1 MEKQRKVKRLIV
13 MSGVLILLVLGST
26 AYSAKQ
32 TIEPVESTQVETT
45 VTSTEVIE
53 TIEDDGEIGLTADGE
68 TVYSFGKY
76 GELGKT
82 VFDNFASA
90 WVKGIITDEASLRE
104 IMDLNYGDL
113 SNKEELTQEILA
125 MERDPQTQ
133 VAEEAQPSTQESK
146 PATQPTKPTSTT
158 PTKSANE
165 SNSNNSTPTTV
176 SQEQNIPAP
185 TSSTWTPEQEAEA
198 QAWKQEAKEK
208 QSKPSN
214 NGVSTDPNQDFDSAA
229 GQWDWD

>member
-1 MEKQRKVKRLIV
+1 MV

-32 TIEPVESTQVETT
+32 TIAPVESTQVETT

-146 PATQPTKPTSTT
+146 PATQPTKPASTT

-176 SQEQNIPAP
+176 SQEQNTPAP
-185 TSSTWTPEQEAEA
+185 TSSNYTPEQIAKMKEEAERRM
-198 QAWKQEAKEK
+198 QEDKAR
-208 QSKPSN
+208 QSAPHN
-214 NGVSTDPNQDFDSAA
+214 DGVRIDPNQDFDSAA